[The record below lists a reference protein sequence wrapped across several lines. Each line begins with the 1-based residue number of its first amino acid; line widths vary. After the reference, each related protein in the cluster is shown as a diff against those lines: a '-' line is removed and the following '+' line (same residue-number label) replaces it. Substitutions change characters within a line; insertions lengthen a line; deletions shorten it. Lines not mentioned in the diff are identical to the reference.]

1 MGRAGGRG
9 GRPRE
14 QDGAGR
20 APGMPQPPQP
30 GSGPVPEA
38 GPGREGAAEP
48 GPGAG
53 TGQGG
58 HGGGGSGDG
67 AAGASADSSGRVVAS
82 RYAGAMLLHAFAGR
96 AGAGQ
101 ILAAAAGGEPAGVA
115 LLSAVS
121 LCFALGAATLEQF
134 KHLAPAD
141 AGPLAGLAA
150 LPGPRTIRPN
160 PPALPPR
167 THPPAP

>member
-9 GRPRE
+9 KLARE
-14 QDGAGR
+14 RDAAGR
-20 APGMPQPPQP
+20 AAGMRQPPQP

-38 GPGREGAAEP
+38 GPGREGAPEP

-115 LLSAVS
+115 LLSAGS
-121 LCFALGAATLEQF
+121 PCLAPGAATLGPF
-134 KHLAPAD
+134 NPLAPA
-141 AGPLAGLAA
+141 PAA
-150 LPGPRTIRPN
+150 
-160 PPALPPR
+160 PPAG
-167 THPPAP
+167 